1 MSDNNSPDYPP
12 YLAVFSPYHYL
23 PTEYVCAIFV
33 ALYGLST
40 CGLNSIV
47 IANVMM
53 IHVPVIHLGQSIHY
67 RMWWLLPTAVLA
79 GVGEVLGWSARLWS
93 SHNPLLNTPFLMQWE
108 YCNLSSLGC
117 LINSPQNFHHN
128 NCTHTPCCSKFCNSW
143 NYYQSAGR
151 PLQSS
156 IDSMV

>member
-1 MSDNNSPDYPP
+1 LTCTATGIDTTFGAHKSSLHLSPSSVYMTDYNPPDYPP
-12 YLAVFSPYHYL
+12 YGYSLADLSPYNYV

-40 CGLNSIV
+40 CKLISIA
-47 IANVMM
+47 IAKLVMM

-93 SHNPLLNTPFLMQWE
+93 SHNPLLNTPFLMQ
-108 YCNLSSLGC
+108 
-117 LINSPQNFHHN
+117 
-128 NCTHTPCCSKFCNSW
+128 
-143 NYYQSAGR
+143 
-151 PLQSS
+151 
-156 IDSMV
+156 

>member
-1 MSDNNSPDYPP
+1 MADNNPLDYPP
-12 YLAVFSPYHYL
+12 YIAVFSPYHYI

-40 CGLNSIV
+40 CRSISIV
-47 IANVMM
+47 IANVMMIHVPM

-93 SHNPLLNTPFLMQWE
+93 SHNPLLNTPFLMQ
-108 YCNLSSLGC
+108 
-117 LINSPQNFHHN
+117 
-128 NCTHTPCCSKFCNSW
+128 
-143 NYYQSAGR
+143 
-151 PLQSS
+151 
-156 IDSMV
+156 